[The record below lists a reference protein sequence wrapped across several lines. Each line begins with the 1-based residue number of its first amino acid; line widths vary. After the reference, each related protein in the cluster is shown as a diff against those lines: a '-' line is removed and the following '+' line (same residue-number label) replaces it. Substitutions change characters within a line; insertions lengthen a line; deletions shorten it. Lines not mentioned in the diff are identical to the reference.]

1 MCVSYF
7 PEIRRWNPVCA
18 AITGRQVTYDEAYG
32 SLVAKILRIPR
43 SKETA
48 GETAMEEASGGAYTP
63 VPTVITRSQ
72 AQQAAA
78 LAGLK
83 GGSNNGGKEGN
94 HR

>member
-1 MCVSYF
+1 MCAAFS
-7 PEIRRWNPVCA
+7 PEIRHFKTVCA

-43 SKETA
+43 SKEIV
-48 GETAMEEASGGAYTP
+48 GGTAMEEASGGAYAP
-63 VPTVITRSQ
+63 VPTVVTRSQ

-78 LAGLK
+78 AAVLH
-83 GGSNNGGKEGN
+83 GGGNDGAKDGN